1 MLGVGLQPP
10 KIRFLPCFLYFTNK
24 KMTAKDVYNYF
35 DELLEYDQMKLEVL
49 GALMDING
57 DWQGVVDFIDYY
69 GFDLDELD
77 EWVKDFYNDYK
88 L

>member
-1 MLGVGLQPP
+1 
-10 KIRFLPCFLYFTNK
+10 
-24 KMTAKDVYNYF
+24 MTAKDVYNYF

-69 GFDLDELD
+69 DFDLDELD
-77 EWVKDFYNDYK
+77 EWVKDFYNDNK
-88 L
+88 LY

>member
-1 MLGVGLQPP
+1 MGAIKSP
-10 KIRFLPCFLYFTNK
+10 KIKVLNLAFYTLPIK

-57 DWQGVVDFIDYY
+57 NWQGVVDFIDYY

-77 EWVKDFYNDYK
+77 EWVKEFYNDNK
-88 L
+88 LY